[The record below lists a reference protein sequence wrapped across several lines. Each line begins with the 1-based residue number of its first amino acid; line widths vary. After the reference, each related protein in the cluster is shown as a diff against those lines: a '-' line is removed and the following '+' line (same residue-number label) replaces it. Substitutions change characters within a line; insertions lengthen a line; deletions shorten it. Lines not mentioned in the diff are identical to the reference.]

1 MLRTIVALSF
11 LLPVAAFAQSAPDN
25 SSMMSHGSMDHSKM
39 HGQLAGPSPTES
51 GQSAFAAIQEIVV
64 LLESDPHTDWSKVN
78 IDALRD
84 HLADMDAVTLHAK
97 VESQPVERGMKFQ
110 VTGEE
115 VVADSIKRMLT
126 AHAATMNG
134 MNGWQYTVTETSDG
148 AVMTVI
154 VPAADELKLRG
165 LGFFGVL
172 TVGMHHQ
179 EHHLMIARGENPH
192 H

>member
-1 MLRTIVALSF
+1 MLRTIAFLSF
-11 LLPVAAFAQSAPDN
+11 LVPAAAFAQSATDN
-25 SSMMSHGSMDHSKM
+25 RSTMSHGSMDHSRM
-39 HGQLAGPSPTES
+39 HAQMAGPSPIEP

-64 LLESDPHTDWSKVN
+64 LLESDPYTDWSRVN

-97 VESQPVERGMKFQ
+97 VEGQPVEGGMKFL
-110 VTGEE
+110 VTGEGP
-115 VVADSIKRMLT
+115 VAELIRRMLT

-134 MNGWQYTVTETSDG
+134 VNGWQFTAVKTRDG
-148 AVMTVI
+148 AIMTVI
-154 VPAADELKLRG
+154 VPLQDEIKLRG

-172 TVGMHHQ
+172 AVGMHHQ
-179 EHHLMIARGENPH
+179 VHHLMIARGDNPH